1 MLTLLKP
8 VPAKDWAM
16 TREEAMAATLE
27 SNRSAPMPATSP
39 TLSPTLSAMTA
50 GLRGSSSGMPSSTL
64 PVRSAETS
72 AVLVKMPPPA
82 LANRARE
89 LAPKEKP
96 RRMLESPV
104 SRSTAATPN
113 REQPTTSRP
122 MTAPP
127 LKPMRNA
134 GLMPFWAASAV
145 RALDRVA
152 TRMPIFPAMAERTVP
167 AM

>member
-8 VPAKDWAM
+8 VPERDWAM
-16 TREEAMAATLE
+16 TKAEAMAATLE

-82 LANRARE
+82 LANRAKE

-96 RRMLESPV
+96 NRMLESPV
-104 SRSTAATPN
+104 TSSTAATPSK
-113 REQPTTSRP
+113 EQPTTSRP

-127 LKPMRNA
+127 RKPIKKA

-145 RALDRVA
+145 RPLDRVA
-152 TRMPIFPAMAERTVP
+152 TKMPILPAMADKAVP
-167 AM
+167 HR

>member
-1 MLTLLKP
+1 MLTLLNP
-8 VPAKDWAM
+8 VPERDWAI

-82 LANRARE
+82 LANKAKE

-96 RRMLESPV
+96 SRMLESPV
-104 SRSTAATPN
+104 TISTAATPS
-113 REQPTTSRP
+113 REQPTTNRP
-122 MTAPP
+122 ITAPP
-127 LKPMRNA
+127 RKPMRNA
-134 GLMPFWAASAV
+134 GLMPRWAASAV
-145 RALDRVA
+145 RALDSVA
-152 TRMPIFPAMAERTVP
+152 TKIPIFPAMADRAVP
-167 AM
+167 QR